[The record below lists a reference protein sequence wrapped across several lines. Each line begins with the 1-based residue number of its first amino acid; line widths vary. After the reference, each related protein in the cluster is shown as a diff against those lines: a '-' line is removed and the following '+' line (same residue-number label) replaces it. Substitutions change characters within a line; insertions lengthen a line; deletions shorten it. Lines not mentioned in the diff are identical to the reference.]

1 MLLKI
6 GKLILQLRVTFPKYQ
21 SCWWR
26 VTLFTYTCA
35 PQHLSRSIYADSTG
49 LVPVTTLVATAE
61 ILTHKRTS
69 VGGAKLGF
77 PLLPFHFQSEFC

>member
-6 GKLILQLRVTFPKYQ
+6 GKLILQLRVTFSKYQ
-21 SCWWR
+21 SCRWC
-26 VTLFTYTCA
+26 VTLFMYTGA
-35 PQHLSRSIYADSTG
+35 PQHLLGSIYADSTG
-49 LVPVTTLVATAE
+49 LVPVMTLVAIVK

-69 VGGAKLGF
+69 LEGAKLGF

>member
-21 SCWWR
+21 SCRWR

-49 LVPVTTLVATAE
+49 SVPVTTLVATAE
-61 ILTHKRTS
+61 TLTHKRTS

-77 PLLPFHFQSEFC
+77 PLLPSHFQSEFC